1 MFTIKIYRR
10 GKTWLFDDTARQ
22 IKAEPFVCGA
32 SELIQKYLDKKGLS
46 RRRKNIP
53 VVFSTQPFADAE
65 CVLTC
70 TEKCYPI
77 KWEKLSN
84 IFGKHLTNHFS
95 NVVRLDYDK
104 SKKPTSAHY
113 IDQEGQ
119 KCWLCP
125 AQLKFFGQV
134 ADTIY
139 AKFG

>member
-1 MFTIKIYRR
+1 MFTIQIYRR
-10 GKTWLFDDTARQ
+10 GKTWLFDDATRN

-32 SELIQKYLDKKGLS
+32 SELIQKYLDRKGLG

-53 VVFSTQPFADAE
+53 VVFSTEPFDNAE
-65 CVLTC
+65 CILTC
-70 TEKCYPI
+70 TEKCYPLTMGQMS
-77 KWEKLSN
+77 KTFGSYLMNHLSN
-84 IFGKHLTNHFS
+84 VSLG
-95 NVVRLDYDK
+95 YDK
-104 SKKPTSAHY
+104 TKEPTSAHY

-119 KCWLCP
+119 QCWLCP